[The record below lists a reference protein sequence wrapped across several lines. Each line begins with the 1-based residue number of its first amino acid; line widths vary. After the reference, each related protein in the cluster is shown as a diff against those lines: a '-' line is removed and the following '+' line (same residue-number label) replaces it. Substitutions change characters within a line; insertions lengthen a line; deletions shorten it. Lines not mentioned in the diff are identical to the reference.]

1 MATHPSKYRPRQ
13 TAIAPIAAMLLLIIS
28 VPLIANCQDTPAA
41 DGPPDPIRKIIDD
54 EVKKIGPNDYEIGTI
69 HIDSAAKEIT
79 FPAKVNMNEGLIEV
93 IISTPLGKLHEAV
106 LVADIQ
112 PLRLHV
118 ALLLLSQTPGS
129 NPGWD
134 LLPDHSMRPEGW
146 DRPLGS
152 TLEVFVSWNTPDGTR
167 EVPAHE
173 LLMDIRSKRSMPK
186 TGWVFVGSRI
196 GPRGDYFADGHGSVM
211 TSYHD
216 FTSVLDNPLTAGR
229 LDEYMYVNHTL
240 VPKPGTPVRV
250 RITPSTKQ

>member
-1 MATHPSKYRPRQ
+1 MLVLIVSASMMAHCEDAQP
-13 TAIAPIAAMLLLIIS
+13 
-28 VPLIANCQDTPAA
+28 N
-41 DGPPDPIRKIIDD
+41 DGPPDAIREIVEN
-54 EVKKIGPNDYEIGTI
+54 EVKKVGPNTYEIGNI
-69 HIDSAAKEIT
+69 RIDAAAKEIS
-79 FPAKVNMNEGLIEV
+79 FPANVNMNEGLIEV

-146 DRPLGS
+146 DRPPGS
-152 TLEVFVSWNTPDGTR
+152 MLDVFVSWNTPDGER
-167 EVPAHE
+167 EIRADE
-173 LLMDIRSKRSMPK
+173 LLMDIRTKRSMPR

-196 GPRGDYFADGHGSVM
+196 GSRGAYLADGHGSVM

-216 FTSVLDNPLTAGR
+216 FTSVIDNPLAAGR
-229 LDEYMYVNHTL
+229 LDEYMYANETL
-240 VPKPGTPVRV
+240 VPKPGTSVRV
-250 RITPSTKQ
+250 RITPATK